1 MVSVADWKGQRAK
14 SVNRKIE
21 QIVIT
26 QYEQEEY
33 RLTKKKMNRSSV
45 TLWGYNKKS
54 MMHVTR
60 VLKGENKE
68 SVAEQ

>member
-26 QYEQEEY
+26 RYEQEEY
-33 RLTKKKMNRSSV
+33 RLTKKKMSRSSV

-60 VLKGENKE
+60 VLKGEKKE